1 MQITDFQLNAQLQ
14 ELTKHHTVTLPVACY
29 ETTIQANVHGYIP
42 LHWHE
47 ELQWI
52 VVLQGSAQFQV
63 NEEYMTVSKGEG
75 LFINQ
80 AQLHGAKDDAKN
92 SCIYRCLNVSP
103 LFIMSNEL
111 YAAYVQPYLQA
122 NSYMRLTKSTSW
134 SNQVL
139 AHLQAIYT
147 LLETKHPLFEFDLT
161 IHLTQ
166 LWKEMIIGFQQGIA
180 LRQPIQNERMK
191 QMLQWI
197 HTHYAETI
205 ILENIAQAGQ
215 LSRSECCRY
224 FKRIL
229 HTTPLQYV
237 TDYRI
242 RKSLTYLQQYNVTE
256 VAYEVG
262 FNSTSYYIE
271 KFKERMGQTPLA
283 YKKSIANKDEMEA

>member
-1 MQITDFQLNAQLQ
+1 MQITNFQLNAQLQ

-52 VVLQGSAQFQV
+52 VVLQGEAQFQV

-80 AQLHGAKDDAKN
+80 AQLHGARDSVDN
-92 SCIYRCLNVSP
+92 PCIYRCLNVSP
-103 LFIMSNEL
+103 PFIMSNEL

-122 NSYMRLTKSTSW
+122 NSYIALTKTMNW
-134 SNQVL
+134 SNKVL
-139 AHLQAIYT
+139 AHLQAIHA
-147 LLETKHPLFEFDLT
+147 LLEMKNTLFEFDLM
-161 IHLTQ
+161 IHLTK
-166 LWKEMIIGFQQGIA
+166 LWKEMIVGFQQGNG

-197 HTHYAETI
+197 HTHYTETI

-242 RKSLTYLQQYNVTE
+242 RKSLTYLQHQTVTE
-256 VAYEVG
+256 VAYQVG

-271 KFKERMGQTPLA
+271 KFKERMGQTPLT
-283 YKKSIANKDEMEA
+283 YKKNILVKGEKET